1 MGREDWLQERAELQ
15 EVLDQIAS
23 GKLSLENGQDE
34 YIANLSRLIAHLDE
48 QLAAGQDL
56 RASETGGERRLNSL
70 NAWSQRPGL

>member
-34 YIANLSRLIAHLDE
+34 YIANLSRLIAHLD
-48 QLAAGQDL
+48 L
-56 RASETGGERRLNSL
+56 SL
-70 NAWSQRPGL
+70 IHI

>member
-48 QLAAGQDL
+48 QLAVGPGPAGI
-56 RASETGGERRLNSL
+56 
-70 NAWSQRPGL
+70 